1 MKKGPNKLY
10 KVIKRIFEFILSI
23 VLLFILILPTIIVAI
38 AIKLEDGGSVF
49 YKQKRI
55 GKDLKPFDMY
65 KFRSMKTNRKELDGK
80 VSHKEMVTKVGEFIR
95 KTGIDELPQI
105 INILKGEMS
114 FIGPRPWIPEYYE
127 WLTDEQKKRNDVL
140 PGITGL
146 AQAKGRNDISIF
158 KKIEYDLEYIDNF
171 GLIMDIKVIGLTIKE
186 MLSKS
191 GKDISEAEIKSEIEE
206 LKKSNKK

>member
-38 AIKLEDGGSVF
+38 AIKLEDGGPVF

-55 GKDLKPFDMY
+55 GKDLKTFDMY

-80 VSHKEMVTKVGEFIR
+80 VSHKEMITKVGEFIR

-191 GKDISEAEIKSEIEE
+191 GKDISEVEIKSEIEE

>member
-38 AIKLEDGGSVF
+38 AIKLEDGGPVF

-55 GKDLKPFDMY
+55 GKDLKTFDMY

-80 VSHKEMVTKVGEFIR
+80 VSHKEMITKVGEFIR

-158 KKIEYDLEYIDNF
+158 EKIEYDLEYIDNF

-191 GKDISEAEIKSEIEE
+191 GKDISEVEIKSEIEE

>member
-23 VLLFILILPTIIVAI
+23 VLLLILILPTIIVAI

-105 INILKGEMS
+105 INILNGEMS

>member
-23 VLLFILILPTIIVAI
+23 VLLLILILPTIIVAI

>member
-1 MKKGPNKLY
+1 MKKEQNKLY
-10 KVIKRIFEFILSI
+10 KVIKRIFEFILSA
-23 VLLFILILPTIIVAI
+23 VLLFILILPTIIVTI

-191 GKDISEAEIKSEIEE
+191 GKDISEVEIKSEIEE

>member
-191 GKDISEAEIKSEIEE
+191 GKDISEVEIKSEIEE
-206 LKKSNKK
+206 LKKNNKK

>member
-158 KKIEYDLEYIDNF
+158 EKIEYDLEYIDNF

-191 GKDISEAEIKSEIEE
+191 GKDISEVEIKSEIEE
-206 LKKSNKK
+206 LKKNNKK